1 MAQFRIKTNEN
12 KILCPNEMDND
23 EKKLL
28 YEKCK
33 NGKVKLFCNCNG
45 VSEYKAVKGNKQITR
60 IGVRN
65 RKYS

>member
-33 NGKVKLFCNCNG
+33 KCVMEIGQ
-45 VSEYKAVKGNKQITR
+45 YIHAVKGNKQITR